1 MRASPRTNCACG
13 GKEASFARIWR
24 MTRAGAGPRI
34 AVVPRR
40 GGQRPEAGESVRY
53 RYDPELAAALELQPT
68 ASIEDLEAARA
79 LQQQL
84 AASAETEIEG
94 TDILEISDRTV
105 PAGSHGPSV
114 RVRVYV
120 PLAYERP
127 LPGVLYIHS
136 GGFVLGSIEG
146 EHARAAWLAASV
158 GAVLV
163 SVEHRLAPE
172 HPYPAALDDCFAALS
187 WMAAG
192 ADQLGIASD
201 RVAVAGSSSGACLA
215 AAVALLARDRGGP
228 HLCFQLLNAPVLD
241 DRLETPSMTEFTD
254 TPVWDRRSAMLSW
267 RHYLG
272 ERDDT
277 PYYAAPAR
285 AGDLSGL
292 PPAYIATG
300 QFDPLRDEGILYGLR
315 LLQAGVAAEIHNFPG
330 AYHGSDFVETA
341 EISQR
346 WAADVSWALRHGL
359 NGWSGDG
366 SRATPLPADPRIA
379 AALAGSTNLDSEG
392 GGS

>member
-1 MRASPRTNCACG
+1 MG
-13 GKEASFARIWR
+13 
-24 MTRAGAGPRI
+24 
-34 AVVPRR
+34 
-40 GGQRPEAGESVRY
+40 Y
-53 RYDPELAAALELQPT
+53 RYDPELAAALELQPQ

-79 LQQQL
+79 LHAHFL
-84 AASAETEIEG
+84 ASSEEEIEG
-94 TDILEISDRTV
+94 IENLEISDRVV
-105 PAGSHGPSV
+105 PAGAHGPDV
-114 RVRVYV
+114 KVRVYV

-136 GGFVLGSIEG
+136 GGFVLGSIDG
-146 EHARAAWLAASV
+146 EHARAASLAASV

-172 HPYPAALDDCFAALS
+172 HPYPAALDDCYAALS
-187 WMAAG
+187 WMVAN

-254 TPVWDRRSAMLSW
+254 TPVWDRPSAMLSW

-272 ERDDT
+272 ERDEV

-285 AGDLSGL
+285 ADDLSGL
-292 PPAYIATG
+292 PPAYIATA

-330 AYHGSDFVETA
+330 AYHGSEAVETA

-346 WAADVSWALRHGL
+346 WAADVSWALLHGL

-366 SRATPLPADPRIA
+366 DGIPATP
-379 AALAGSTNLDSEG
+379 STGATL
-392 GGS
+392 